1 MERSGLYRGD
11 DFGNVPTQDGSRIQ
25 DAVDDMNDAVGGLLV
40 LANDRVAVDGEH
52 LGGQRTMKNSAT
64 RFAFDHFTPL
74 EYLLMRSRFPLYR
87 VGTVWSAWKVSLV
100 ILRSEM

>member
-11 DFGNVPTQDGSRIQ
+11 DFGNVPTQHGSRIQ

-52 LGGQRTMKNSAT
+52 LGGQKNDEKQYNKV
-64 RFAFDHFTPL
+64 RIDHFTPL
-74 EYLLMRSRFPLYR
+74 EYLLMRSRLPLYR